1 VLLYQVVDG
10 KVMAAQVI
18 ELDGQEAETLSGDKM
33 ASIIMDGTVKINDA
47 QVIFTDIEASNG
59 VIHFI
64 DAALVP

>member
-33 ASIIMDGTVKINDA
+33 ASIIMDGIVKINDA
-47 QVIFTDIEASNG
+47 QVIFTDIEASNS